1 MKKIKILLASA
12 ALLALVA
19 CSNSGSQPVVEAAK
33 PAPTMASTPAQAEED
48 VLGSGPIVVE
58 NQVDMTA
65 QRDGIV
71 ASINVET
78 GTPVRRGDLLATLD
92 AQQIS
97 AQAEA
102 AEAKAKSIE
111 ADVKNWEAET
121 KIAEADAERAQGMWD
136 SQLITKQDL
145 EHAKYKV
152 EASRYEV
159 QREKENLRNA
169 QAEARA
175 LALEAAKT
183 KILAPFDGVVARR
196 YVRVGQRVTKDDKL
210 FWVSA
215 TGPLRIRFMVP
226 ELSAAKIKKST
237 VLRVSSAGAPDER
250 HTATIIAV
258 SPVLDPASGT
268 LEAIVEVDGAPGQLR
283 PGMIADLHLAKK

>member
-1 MKKIKILLASA
+1 MKHTNIFFASA

-19 CSNSGSQPVVEAAK
+19 CSNSGNQPVVEAAK
-33 PAPTMASTPAQAEED
+33 PAPVAAPVAAHGDDD

-65 QRDGIV
+65 QRDGMV
-71 ASINVET
+71 ATINVET
-78 GTPVRRGDLLATLD
+78 GTAVRRGDLLATLD
-92 AQQIS
+92 AQQVA

-121 KIAEADAERAQGMWD
+121 KIAQADAERAQGMWD

-145 EHAKYKV
+145 EHAQYRV

-159 QREKENLRNA
+159 QRERENLRNA

-183 KILAPFDGVVARR
+183 RIVAPFDGVVARR
-196 YVRVGQRVTKDDKL
+196 YVRVGQRVAKDDKL

-226 ELSAAKIKKST
+226 ELSAGKIKKST
-237 VLRVSSAGAPDER
+237 VLRLSSSGAPDER

-258 SPVLDPASGT
+258 SPVVDPASGT
-268 LEAIVEVDGAPGQLR
+268 LEAIAEVNGAPGQLR
-283 PGMIADLHLAKK
+283 PGMIADLHLEKQ

>member
-1 MKKIKILLASA
+1 MRRTQIFLASVT
-12 ALLALVA
+12 LLSLAA
-19 CSNSGSQPVVEAAK
+19 CSSSRNQAVVEAAK
-33 PAPTMASTPAQAEED
+33 PAPQPVPVNVKAD
-48 VLGSGPIVVE
+48 DDLLGSGPIVVE
-58 NQVDMTA
+58 NQVDLTA

-71 ASINVET
+71 TSIAVET
-78 GTPVRRGDLLATLD
+78 GTAVRRGDLLGTLD

-121 KIAEADAERAQGMWD
+121 KIAEADAERSQGMWNA
-136 SQLITKQDL
+136 QLITKQDL
-145 EHAKYKV
+145 EHAQYRV

-159 QREKENLRNA
+159 QREKENLRNS

-183 KILAPFDGVVARR
+183 RIVAPFDGVIARR
-196 YVRVGQRVTKDDKL
+196 YVRVGQRVIKDDKL

-215 TGPLRIRFMVP
+215 TGPLRVRFMVP
-226 ELSAAKIKKST
+226 ELAVSKIKKST
-237 VLRVSSAGAPDER
+237 VLRLSSAGAPDEK

-258 SPVLDPASGT
+258 SPVIDPASGT
-268 LEAIVEVDGAPGQLR
+268 LEAIAEVDGAAGQLR
-283 PGMIADLHLAKK
+283 PGMIADLRLAKK